1 MIYDHDHY
9 EDRKRAGL
17 CVHCNT
23 DAEPGKVLCARH
35 LEISRTKAKTRR
47 QKFCDLEEENKKL
60 RAKIK
65 KLRAETKRLRG
76 EL

>member
-1 MIYDHDHY
+1 MTYNHEYY

-23 DAEPGKVLCARH
+23 DVEPGKVLCPRH
-35 LEISRTKAKTRR
+35 LEISRTKARKRH

-60 RAKIK
+60 REEIK
-65 KLRAETKRLRG
+65 ELRRKLNG
-76 EL
+76 YC